1 MTKSLLVNA
10 TRQYDSETQNGAVT
24 HSTSLSKCLDLF
36 FIAGASR
43 SISDENIEIAF
54 AHARAENRHLAWRI
68 ALWARDCRGG
78 AGEKRFFQVIGKYAN
93 KHYPEEWSWMSLN
106 IPDIGSWK
114 DFFVIEE
121 PNADLLNFLQTQL
134 EESPTANLLAK
145 WFPRKGRWF
154 VAMHKYCGWSP
165 KQLRKYLVSKTNVVE
180 HKICA
185 NQLGLI
191 NYSTVPSVAMNKYS
205 RLFNLKDP
213 IRYVKY
219 LEDVKEG
226 RAKINASV
234 LFPSDIVKQ
243 FYGGGYIRSIDNA
256 DAMQAQWDA
265 LPDYMLDSAERI
277 LPVCDVSGSMT
288 WPMNGLPMIVSLALG
303 LYISERNKSIFNNAV
318 VTFSTTPKMHYIEGD
333 NLHDRLESLISADW
347 GGSTNLQ
354 ATFDLILDAA
364 CRIALPREQMPT
376 KLLIISDMEFD
387 SASPSYEGATNF
399 DAIKQKYADVGYKMP
414 EIIFWNVA
422 GRMGNVPVNANES
435 NVGLVSGFSPA
446 ILTTVLNGEIISP
459 YQLMRDAV
467 DTDKYIHMTKSL
479 DDCL

>member
-1 MTKSLLVNA
+1 MIMTKSLLVNA

-43 SISDENIEIAF
+43 NISDEDIEIAF

-78 AGEKRFFQVIGKYAN
+78 AGEKRFFQVIGKYAT

-114 DFFVIEE
+114 DLFVIEE
-121 PNADLLNFLQTQL
+121 PNADLLNFLQTML
-134 EESPTANLLAK
+134 EEHPTANLLAK
-145 WFPRKGRWF
+145 WFPRKGPWF
-154 VAMHKYCGWSP
+154 VAMHKYCKWSP

-180 HKICA
+180 HLICD
-185 NQLGLI
+185 NQLDLI
-191 NYSTVPSVAMNKYS
+191 DYSTVPSVAMNKYS
-205 RLFNLKDP
+205 SLFNRKDP
-213 IRYVKY
+213 IRFVKY
-219 LEDVKEG
+219 LDDVKVG
-226 RAKINASV
+226 REKINASV

-243 FYGGGYIRSIDNA
+243 FYGGGNIYNPDNA
-256 DAMQAQWDA
+256 DAMEAQWDF
-265 LPDYMLDSAERI
+265 LPDYMLDSNERI
-277 LPVCDVSGSMT
+277 LPICDVSGSMT
-288 WPMNGLPMIVSLALG
+288 CHNGLPMIVSLALG
-303 LYISERNKSIFNNAV
+303 LYVSERNKSIFKNAV
-318 VTFSTTPKMHYIEGD
+318 VTFSQTPEMHYIQGD
-333 NLHDRLESLISADW
+333 SLHDRLQNLISANW
-347 GGSTNLQ
+347 GFNTDLE
-354 ATFDLILDAA
+354 ATFDLILDSA
-364 CRIALPREQMPT
+364 CRIAIPEDQMPT

-387 SASPSYEGATNF
+387 IASRGGTNF

-435 NVGLVSGFSPA
+435 NVGLVSGFSPS
-446 ILTTVLNGEIISP
+446 ILTTVLKGEIISP

-479 DDCL
+479 NDCL

>member
-1 MTKSLLVNA
+1 MIMTKSLLVNA
-10 TRQYDSETQNGAVT
+10 TRQYDSKTQNGAVT

-43 SISDENIEIAF
+43 NISDEDIEIAF

-145 WFPRKGRWF
+145 WFPRKGPWF

-243 FYGGGYIRSIDNA
+243 FYAGGNIYNPDNA

-277 LPVCDVSGSMT
+277 LPICDVSGSMT
-288 WPMNGLPMIVSLALG
+288 NYNGLPMIVSLALG
-303 LYISERNKSIFNNAV
+303 LYISERNKSIFKDAV
-318 VTFSTTPKMHYIEGD
+318 VTFSQTPEMHYIQGD
-333 NLHDRLESLISADW
+333 SLHDRLQNLISANW
-347 GGSTNLQ
+347 GFNTDLE
-354 ATFDLILDAA
+354 ATFDLILDSA
-364 CRIALPREQMPT
+364 CRIAIPEDQMPT

-387 SASPSYEGATNF
+387 IASRGGTNF

-435 NVGLVSGFSPA
+435 NVGLVSGFSPS

-479 DDCL
+479 NDCL